1 MGYNLVHWV
10 SGTLPWLKDMDPQAP
25 EAVEE
30 QKNYYMNNRVGF
42 LAKCFHP
49 DEYPAVLS
57 DFMDYVAELQFD
69 TKPDYAKL
77 KSMLTTVIDSQQGK
91 GGEGKLIWVQPAVK
105 KAKRGKKGEDDENS
119 KSKVDDELS
128 RGVDDLTMDESSN
141 LGKTSLRSLSGRG
154 VYSAQDLYSPP
165 PPSFSKYLYIVKAIS
180 VLIQVLLPFLGCL
193 LL

>member
-141 LGKTSLRSLSGRG
+141 LGKDYGYTQAG
-154 VYSAQDLYSPP
+154 VYILHKIYFFPCCKI
-165 PPSFSKYLYIVKAIS
+165 FN
-180 VLIQVLLPFLGCL
+180 F
-193 LL
+193 